1 MAKEKSIR
9 CVQGLLARRSGLFK
23 GITANYARFG
33 PSAPSA
39 AAAAVDFFF
48 GEPSAG
54 IFSGREATW
63 NIDK

>member
-1 MAKEKSIR
+1 
-9 CVQGLLARRSGLFK
+9 
-23 GITANYARFG
+23 
-33 PSAPSA
+33 
-39 AAAAVDFFF
+39 VDFFF